1 MKSAVFLI
9 AAQEFTLNLR
19 NKWVYSFSALFAL
32 LTFFISYFGMV
43 TSGYAGFQDF
53 ARTST
58 SLINIAG
65 FVIPLFALLL
75 GVFSFISNNEY
86 MELLV
91 TQPAPR
97 SHFILGKY
105 LGLIFTIVSATL
117 IGFCIPGVIISLTI
131 GLAGALG
138 YALVILYAALMGVI
152 FTGGA
157 VLISQIAGRQQIAIG
172 IAIGVWIFYQVVY
185 GILVLGIT
193 LYFPAKVMKSFLVFS
208 LLGSPVDIIRVLS
221 LIAVGGPEF
230 FGPAGAT
237 LLKLTGAEWLAVL
250 FGLVGLLVWIVWPL
264 MLSLR
269 IFSRQNL

>member
-1 MKSAVFLI
+1 MKSPIFLI
-9 AAQEFTLNLR
+9 GAQEFTLNLR

-43 TSGYAGFQDF
+43 TSGYTGFQDF

-65 FVIPLFALLL
+65 FLIPLFALLL

-86 MELLV
+86 MELTV
-91 TQPAPR
+91 AQPMPR
-97 SHFILGKY
+97 SHFLLGKY
-105 LGLIFTIVSATL
+105 LGLIFTIISTTL
-117 IGFCIPGVIISLTI
+117 IGFCIPGIIISLTI
-131 GLAGALG
+131 GVVGALG
-138 YALVILYAALMGVI
+138 YLFVILYATLMGTV

-157 VLISQIAGRQQIAIG
+157 VLIAQIAKRQQLAIG

-185 GILVLGIT
+185 GMLVLGIT
-193 LYFPAKVMKSFLVFS
+193 LYFPAKVMKSFLLFS
-208 LLGSPVDIIRVLS
+208 LLGNPVDLIRVLS
-221 LIAVGGPEF
+221 LLAVGGPEF

-250 FGLVGLLVWIVWPL
+250 FGLAGLLLWIVCPL
-264 MLSLR
+264 LLSLR
-269 IFSRQNL
+269 FFSKQNL